1 MLILLMLMVFLLA
14 CGGAWLLLF
23 PAGRELLLRET
34 ANLGLRLNRR
44 ARRLTSGGA
53 AGAAAFGRAARV
65 RGGHGGRWLLRHR
78 YLALLALIL
87 LSLPPALAWLLGGRG
102 MLGGYEG
109 DGREADAQVSALLAG
124 EQLVPPPSPPP
135 PVFVTRE
142 VAQVRPLLGGASR
155 NWDLLDH
162 DFSRRLLMVFKIM
175 KETHGID
182 MVLLEGYRSP
192 ERQNL
197 LAAAGPTVSNARA
210 FQSYHQYG
218 LAGDCA
224 FFRDGKVVISERD
237 PWAMRAYQLYGEAAE
252 SVGLTWGGRWTMM
265 DFGHAE
271 LRVPGALRR
280 RALP

>member
-14 CGGAWLLLF
+14 CGFAWLLLF
-23 PAGRELLLRET
+23 PTGRDLLLHT
-34 ANLGLRLNRR
+34 MANLGLRLHRR
-44 ARRLTSGGA
+44 AHRLTNDGA
-53 AGAAAFGRAARV
+53 TGAAAFGHAARAH
-65 RGGHGGRWLLRHR
+65 GGQSGRWLLRHR
-78 YLALLALIL
+78 YLVLLALVL
-87 LSLPPALAWLLGGRG
+87 LALPPILAWLLGGRA

-109 DGREADAQVSALLAG
+109 DGREADRQVSALLEG

-142 VAQVRPLLGGASR
+142 VAQFRPLLGGASR

-224 FFRDGKVVISERD
+224 FFRDGKLLISEKD
-237 PWAMRAYQLYGEAAE
+237 PWAKHAYQLYGEAAE

-271 LRVPGALRR
+271 LRGHAAP
-280 RALP
+280 